1 VIVPLEFDRL
11 VREALLEDAPY
22 GDPFGAAFR
31 QPGRAVFL
39 ARRDGVFC
47 GGPVGVETFRQI
59 SPEVS
64 ARFVDEGSPVKDGD
78 TVGEASGPLWALLRG
93 ERVALN
99 FIQRMCGI
107 ATLAAQY
114 VSVAAPY
121 GTRILDT
128 RKTTPLLRVLEKYAV
143 RTGGGVNHRNSLSD
157 GVLIKENGIRAAGG
171 IAPAIAA
178 ARAAVHHLC
187 RVEVEVE
194 TLAEAEA
201 AEAAGADG
209 LLLDN
214 MPPET
219 VREAVAR
226 FGGKLFLEASGGITL
241 ENLEAYARTR
251 IPNIAIGAL
260 THSAPAFDISFEV
273 VA

>member
-1 VIVPLEFDRL
+1 VIAPLDYGPL
-11 VREALLEDAPY
+11 VRAALAEDAPY
-22 GDPFGAAFR
+22 GDPFGASFR

-39 ARRDGVFC
+39 ARREGVFC
-47 GGPVGVETFRQI
+47 GGPVGAEAFRQL
-59 SPEVS
+59 SPDVS
-64 ARFVDEGSPVKDGD
+64 ARFVDEGARVSAGD
-78 TVGEASGPLWALLRG
+78 AVGEAAGPMWALLRG

-99 FIQRMCGI
+99 FIQRLSGI
-107 ATLAAQY
+107 STLTARY
-114 VSVAAPY
+114 VAAAAPF

-128 RKTTPLLRVLEKYAV
+128 RKTTPMLRVLEKYAV

-171 IAPAIAA
+171 IAHAIAA

-194 TLAEAEA
+194 TLEEAEA
-201 AEAAGADG
+201 AAAAGADA

-214 MPPET
+214 MSPGE
-219 VREAVAR
+219 VRRAVDR
-226 FGGKLFLEASGGITL
+226 FGGRLFLEASGGITL
-241 ENLEAYARTR
+241 ENLESYARTGVAG
-251 IPNIAIGAL
+251 IAVGAL

>member
-1 VIVPLEFDRL
+1 MIAALDYEHL
-11 VREALLEDAPY
+11 VRAALAEDAPY

-31 QPGRAVFL
+31 GQGRALFL

-47 GGPVGVETFRQI
+47 GGPIGVETFRQL
-59 SPEVS
+59 SPEV
-64 ARFVDEGSPVKDGD
+64 AVRFAAEGSRVRRDE
-78 TVGEASGPLWALLRG
+78 TVGEASGPMWALLRG

-99 FIQRMCGI
+99 FIQRLCGI
-107 ATLAAQY
+107 ATLTARY
-114 VSVAAPY
+114 VEIAAPF

-143 RTGGGVNHRNSLSD
+143 RAGGGVNHRNSLSD
-157 GVLIKENGIRAAGG
+157 GVLVKENGIRAAGG
-171 IAPAIAA
+171 IAPAIEA
-178 ARAAVHHLC
+178 ARRAVHHLC

-194 TLAEAEA
+194 TLAEADA
-201 AEAAGADG
+201 ALAAGADG

-214 MPPET
+214 MSPDL

-226 FGGKLFLEASGGITL
+226 YGGRSFLEASGGITL
-241 ENLEAYARTR
+241 ENLEAYARTG
-251 IPNIAIGAL
+251 IANIAVGAL

-273 VA
+273 VG

>member
-1 VIVPLEFDRL
+1 MIAPLDYEHL
-11 VREALLEDAPY
+11 VRAALTEDAPY

-31 QPGRAVFL
+31 ASARALFL
-39 ARRDGVFC
+39 SRNEGVFC
-47 GGPVGVETFRQI
+47 GGPVGVEVFRQL
-59 SPEVS
+59 SPEVET
-64 ARFVDEGSPVKDGD
+64 RFADEGSHVQRGD
-78 TVGEASGPLWALLRG
+78 TVGEVSGPMWALLRG

-99 FIQRMCGI
+99 FVQRMCGI
-107 ATLAAQY
+107 ATLTARY
-114 VSVAAPY
+114 VAVASPF

-171 IAPAIAA
+171 IVQAVTV
-178 ARAAVHHLC
+178 ARKAVHHLC

-194 TLAEAEA
+194 TLVEAEEA
-201 AEAAGADG
+201 IAAGADG

-214 MPPET
+214 MSPES
-219 VREAVAR
+219 VREAFSR
-226 FGGKLFLEASGGITL
+226 FGDRVFLEASGGITL
-241 ENLEAYARTR
+241 DNLDAYARTG
-251 IPNIAIGAL
+251 IPNIAVGAL

>member
-1 VIVPLEFDRL
+1 VIAPLDYEHL
-11 VREALLEDAPY
+11 VRAALAEDAPF

-31 QPGRAVFL
+31 KRGRALFL

-47 GGPVGVETFRQI
+47 GGPVGVETFRQLTADL
-59 SPEVS
+59 SV
-64 ARFVDEGSPVKDGD
+64 RFVEEGSRVRRDD
-78 TVGEASGPLWALLRG
+78 TVGEATGPMWALLRG

-99 FIQRMCGI
+99 FIQRLCGI
-107 ATLAAQY
+107 ATLTARY
-114 VSVAAPY
+114 VEIASPF

-128 RKTTPLLRVLEKYAV
+128 RKTTPLLRLLEKYAV

-171 IAPAIAA
+171 IVPAIAA
-178 ARAAVHHLC
+178 ARKAVHHLC

-194 TLAEAEA
+194 TLDEADEA
-201 AEAAGADG
+201 IGAGADG

-214 MPPET
+214 MSPEA

-226 FGGKLFLEASGGITL
+226 YGTRSFLEASGGITL
-241 ENLEAYARTR
+241 ENLESYARTG
-251 IPNIAIGAL
+251 IPNIAVGAL
-260 THSAPAFDISFEV
+260 THSAQAFDISFEV
-273 VA
+273 VD